1 MNINKTIL
9 NKSEAIIMSSNNF
22 FPSLTS
28 IRLQTNPASPELVLY
43 TDGRVNIL
51 NISCSIGGLL
61 QRTIP
66 SLHETLD
73 YVAVYFTLYHQFGG
87 RDTAIVRRYFL
98 EFNPQEIDM
107 ESDTEHAELEIPIDD
122 DFSEINFVDNY
133 YYLQV
138 SFTHKHP
145 GEMGLSTSIA
155 NNKIFNTKIPFIV
168 LTDKVV

>member
-1 MNINKTIL
+1 
-9 NKSEAIIMSSNNF
+9 MSSNNF

-28 IRLQTNPASPELVLY
+28 IHLQTESKSPELVLY
-43 TDGRVNIL
+43 TDGRINIL
-51 NISCSIGGLL
+51 HISCSIGGLL

-87 RDTAIVRRYFL
+87 RETTIVRRYML
-98 EFNPQEIDM
+98 EFDPQEIDM
-107 ESDTEHAELEIPIDD
+107 KSNTEHAELEIPIDD
-122 DFSEINFVDNY
+122 DFSKVDFVDNY

-145 GEMGLSTSIA
+145 GEMGVSESM
-155 NNKIFNTKIPFIV
+155 NRNKIFETKIPFIIEEV
-168 LTDKVV
+168 L